1 MYLPTAI
8 AEAQTRASSG
18 GSQEDIYHLHSKAL
32 DPNARNLL
40 HRFCPSGKSGRFYD
54 CGVSSPL
61 AKIFLFFRNANQSM

>member
-40 HRFCPSGKSGRFYD
+40 HRFCPTGLS
-54 CGVSSPL
+54 
-61 AKIFLFFRNANQSM
+61 